1 MAFSLPRP
9 LPYTASL
16 ESHQRPQWLKAPA
29 QQALR
34 KVLEVL
40 LSSRQRDPDCEVARF
55 IRRNGGQLTDE
66 IEREISRRFG
76 SPVLRT
82 LLATALGLG
91 LLAPLSGHA
100 GELKPVQGQSFDLG
114 SMRGVAY
121 YTVEPDGYRVVAT
134 FAGENVSPVR
144 VSAILR
150 AGQSATLSVP
160 GGLGE
165 SGTSL
170 RIDRAGDRV
179 TVSPTRAPGPGH

>member
-1 MAFSLPRP
+1 LRGDALHPP
-9 LPYTASL
+9 
-16 ESHQRPQWLKAPA
+16 QR
-29 QQALR
+29 
-34 KVLEVL
+34 
-40 LSSRQRDPDCEVARF
+40 
-55 IRRNGGQLTDE
+55 GGQITDE

>member
-1 MAFSLPRP
+1 MAEGPGPAGSAQGIGSPALF
-9 LPYTASL
+9 
-16 ESHQRPQWLKAPA
+16 APA
-29 QQALR
+29 RSGLR
-34 KVLEVL
+34 GGAVHPP
-40 LSSRQRDPDCEVARF
+40 QR
-55 IRRNGGQLTDE
+55 GGQITDE
-66 IEREISRRFG
+66 IEPEISRRFG